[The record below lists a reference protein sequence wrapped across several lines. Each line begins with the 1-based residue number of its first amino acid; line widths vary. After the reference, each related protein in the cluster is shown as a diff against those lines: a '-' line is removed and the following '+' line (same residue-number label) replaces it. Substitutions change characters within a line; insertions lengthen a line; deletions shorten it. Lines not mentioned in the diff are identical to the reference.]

1 MSKLKDLVSRGVRL
15 IVADVPGPG
24 EAGAPETASAE
35 RETEIPAEAF
45 ESAEP
50 RRVTRSEVPAD
61 VADFGAVFAEAGIE
75 LPPHGYGID
84 KVAEML
90 ESKRLATLGREVKAS
105 AVLAALEAAGVA
117 LRDVIQD
124 AVKRDKALD
133 AFEAAKGRE
142 IQELHART
150 ETRVEEIK
158 TEIDAFLKE
167 RNAELEQLKA
177 EEESQNRSFLELQ
190 TRKRREED
198 RLASLVAHFL
208 EGGPSPIS
216 TSSPS
221 AASTARPT
229 PSTAPSDP
237 APSSSSSSS
246 AAPSSSSA
254 APSSSSS
261 ASSSSAGGA
270 AASPAP
276 SKPDPAS

>member
-15 IVADVPGPG
+15 IVADVPEPG
-24 EAGAPETASAE
+24 DAAASDAAPTE

-45 ESAEP
+45 DVAEP
-50 RRVTRSEVPAD
+50 KRVTRSEVPAD

-75 LPPHGYGID
+75 LPLHGYGID

-90 ESKRLATLGREVKAS
+90 ESKRLATLGREVKAT
-105 AVLAALEAAGVA
+105 AVMAALEAAGVP

-150 ETRVEEIK
+150 ETRIEQIK
-158 TEIDAFLKE
+158 SEIDAFLKE
-167 RNAELEQLKA
+167 RNTELESLKA
-177 EEESQNRSFLELQ
+177 EEEAANRAFLELQ

-198 RLASLVAHFL
+198 RLATLVGHFL

-216 TSSPS
+216 TSSAS
-221 AASTARPT
+221 AAG
-229 PSTAPSDP
+229 
-237 APSSSSSSS
+237 
-246 AAPSSSSA
+246 
-254 APSSSSS
+254 
-261 ASSSSAGGA
+261 ASSPSPAASGA
-270 AASPAP
+270 AAETAP
-276 SKPDPAS
+276 RKTDPAS